1 MPSSL
6 DAVAPCLA
14 PNAALPSTLAK
25 DERKKTHTH
34 LQMAEMTIIY
44 SLQFILLN
52 SDLVQPFTKS
62 ESTKRDWRE

>member
-1 MPSSL
+1 
-6 DAVAPCLA
+6 
-14 PNAALPSTLAK
+14 
-25 DERKKTHTH
+25 
-34 LQMAEMTIIY
+34 MAEMTIIY